1 MYRFLFDFH
10 VHVSFS
16 HPIVSSMDLIKGL
29 LFFAKFFMIQDS
41 IFKLSGWEN
50 DRLNYSYTKCVE
62 YLAEQCFDC

>member
-1 MYRFLFDFH
+1 
-10 VHVSFS
+10 
-16 HPIVSSMDLIKGL
+16 
-29 LFFAKFFMIQDS
+29 MIQDS